1 MDVPKDQIATLMEHG
16 LYDSAEMLGCFLVSS
31 STASAEASPHLKAET
46 LILLGDALFHQR
58 EYRRAIHTY
67 KQALHH
73 CARVPKQSSGISRS
87 SLSLSTRSSVN
98 ASSVSAINENEVRFK
113 IASSHFALSE
123 TKAAIAEMESVKTRS
138 LEMNI
143 LMAKLHRNSGYNRG
157 AIAFYKECLRQC
169 PYVLEAIIGL
179 AELGATAKDIISAF
193 TQTSSRSTKVSL
205 DQIDPTRWLQRYV
218 EAQCCVASHAYKGAL
233 ELFAELLQRFPNNV
247 HLLTE
252 TAKVE
257 AIIGKNDEA
266 IMRFE
271 KVRSIDPYTLTCM
284 DEYAMLLQMKCDY
297 SRLNKLV
304 HDLLSID
311 HTRAEVFVALSVLW
325 ERKDPRTALSY
336 AEKSIRVDERHIPG
350 YIVKG
355 NFLLLAKRPEA
366 AAIAFRAAQ
375 NLRSDLRSYQGLVHS
390 YLAFGKTKEALYT
403 AREAMNAMPQS
414 AKALKLVGD
423 VHANTSSGREKA
435 KKFYESALRLEPGYL
450 GAAIALADLHLMEGR
465 NGDAVS
471 LLERYLKDWADE
483 SLHVKL
489 AQVFAATNMLQ
500 DSLSHYQAALR
511 INPQNEAAKKGLDR
525 LEKQMKGIDPDA
537 ADENDENDVEDVDG
551 DTEEAELIEAW
562 FFLCVL
568 LMGFISCIS
577 LPTIS
582 SRIPSTLV
590 SKQSTLASLYS
601 PKMVALRRVDK
612 PSSLL
617 SLSTTSSMMVTPIQ
631 ASSSSSTIGETSDG
645 LKVQSSVSIG
655 ANDLLIVGP
664 GVLGRLVAEKWREE
678 HPDCQIIGQTV
689 TTNHHDE
696 LEKLGIKPA
705 LKETEFD
712 GKFSYVIFCAPPSQ
726 SPDYAA
732 ELRTAASKWNGE
744 GSFLFTSSSAPFD
757 CFDNGD
763 CNEDSPVVPL
773 GKSPRTDVLL
783 RAEKVVL
790 EKTRGAHNYWLNK
803 ETVDARPDHILNLIH
818 YEDAASLAVA
828 IMKRKAGGRI
838 YLGCDN
844 HPLSRQEVM
853 DLMDQSGKYD
863 KKFKGFTS
871 TSGPLGKK
879 LNNSRTRAEIGWEPK
894 YPSFAQFLG
903 VTK

>member
-31 STASAEASPHLKAET
+31 STVSAEASPHLKAET
-46 LILLGDALFHQR
+46 LILLGDALFHRR

-98 ASSVSAINENEVRFK
+98 ASSVSSINENEVRFK

-138 LEMNI
+138 LEMNV

-551 DTEEAELIEAW
+551 DTEEAELI
-562 FFLCVL
+562 
-568 LMGFISCIS
+568 
-577 LPTIS
+577 
-582 SRIPSTLV
+582 SRIPSTLF

-601 PKMVALRRVDK
+601 LNKFALRREYK
-612 PSSLL
+612 LSFSL
-617 SLSTTSSMMVTPIQ
+617 SLSTTSSMIVTPIH
-631 ASSSSSTIGETSDG
+631 ASSSSSSTIGETSDG
-645 LKVQSSVSIG
+645 LKVQSHVSIG
-655 ANDLLIVGP
+655 ANDLLIVGA

-689 TTNHHDE
+689 TINHHNE

-757 CFDNGD
+757 CFDNGE

-783 RAEKVVL
+783 RAEQVVL

-803 ETVDARPDHILNLIH
+803 ETVEARPDHILNLIH

-828 IMKRKAGGRI
+828 IMKKKAGGRI
-838 YLGCDN
+838 FLGCDN

-879 LNNSRTRAEIGWEPK
+879 LNNSRTRVEIGWEPN